1 LIILGLLLLVT
12 ALRRAFSAPKEGQV
26 DSAWLDNLA
35 DISPLRAG
43 LVGIAFLALD
53 PKDWIM
59 DLAAVNLIADADLGG
74 SASLLAYLIYLILA
88 KTLLLIPI
96 ILMLIGPCWPK
107 NFLGKLNDWMKNHVR
122 GIEIL
127 MAIFFGLMFLMI
139 GIRGLGVK

>member
-1 LIILGLLLLVT
+1 
-12 ALRRAFSAPKEGQV
+12 
-26 DSAWLDNLA
+26 
-35 DISPLRAG
+35 
-43 LVGIAFLALD
+43 
-53 PKDWIM
+53 M

-122 GIEIL
+122 GIVIL